1 MTNHD
6 QDPLPSR
13 LKHLIAAQF
22 RLDLSEPDNIPDHE
36 PLIGGRL
43 GLDSLDALELAMSVE
58 EQFGITIHSQAESID
73 AFTSIATLTD
83 FIHAR
88 TGATGRQPASAAA

>member
-1 MTNHD
+1 MTCPD

-22 RLDLSEPDNIPDHE
+22 RLGLTDPDNIPDHE

-43 GLDSLDALELAMSVE
+43 GLDSLDALELAMSLE
-58 EQFGITIHSQAESID
+58 DHFGITINSQAESIR
-73 AFTSIATLTD
+73 AFASIATLTE

-88 TGATGRQPASAAA
+88 TGTGGLHRTSAAA

>member
-1 MTNHD
+1 MTAHD
-6 QDPLPSR
+6 PDPLPSR

-22 RLDLSEPDNIPDHE
+22 RLDLSEPDKIPDHE

-43 GLDSLDALELAMSVE
+43 GLDSLDALELALSLE
-58 EQFGITIHSQAESID
+58 EQFGVSIHSQAESNH
-73 AFTSIATLTD
+73 AFASIAALTA

-88 TGATGRQPASAAA
+88 TGAGGRQRSPAAA

>member
-1 MTNHD
+1 MNNHD

-22 RLDLSEPDNIPDHE
+22 RLNLPEPDKIPDHE

-58 EQFGITIHSQAESID
+58 EQFGITIQSYAESTS
-73 AFTSIATLTD
+73 AFASIATLTE

-88 TGATGRQPASAAA
+88 TGVGSRQSASAAA